1 MHLSD
6 EESKL
11 LVNPSGSCR
20 LNIDVHYILYK
31 EDNWEDV
38 KEFCRPFSI
47 EKSRKN
53 VAEGRAVI
61 DLPTGNETFE
71 YGMVLIRLGEKRIL
85 IFTPS
90 EFFDLF
96 SVK

>member
-11 LVNPSGSCR
+11 LTNPSGSCR

-38 KEFCRPFSI
+38 KEFCKPFSI
-47 EKSRKN
+47 EKSKKN
-53 VAEGRAVI
+53 VTEGRAVI

-71 YGMVLIRLGEKRIL
+71 YGMVVIRLGEKRIL
-85 IFTPS
+85 IFSPS